1 MPDYTN
7 QGTARRV
14 YRLETLVGKMRDAA
28 LKGDMPQCINQPR
41 ALAQAEWIFMHLAKD
56 PDVYLEP
63 AALVWK
69 ALQRSLESNPEYAG
83 EVTVRRAQGAL
94 RGAIERRRKSRELA
108 GADPTA

>member
-14 YRLETLVGKMRDAA
+14 YRLETLVTKLQASA

-41 ALAQAEWIFMHLAKD
+41 VLAQAEWVFMHLAKD
-56 PDVYLEP
+56 PDAYLEP

-69 ALQRSLESNPEYAG
+69 ALLRSLEQNPEYASD
-83 EVTVRRAQGAL
+83 VTVRRAQGAL
-94 RGAIERRRKSRELA
+94 KGAIERRRKLA
-108 GADPTA
+108 DVVSG